1 MINMKPTFKVITH
14 CSKTDEI
21 VKELTFDNHAD
32 AKKAYLKEKQME
44 AQGFKS
50 YWSKVLPES

>member
-1 MINMKPTFKVITH
+1 MKPTFKVITH